1 MLRLPLP
8 LRDLGLKHLQAL
20 LGLALLA
27 SENCSLRLLLL
38 GPRFHTTLLRLLL
51 TATLLLSTG
60 FSFHDAGLLSTPLGF
75 LGFLLLLVLHF
86 NHLLLR
92 LLSFLNALLFLRF
105 GLTLLLLLLTQLL
118 LHFTLPTLH
127 RIALLPRPDLSH
139 LLAEPLFTLL
149 RSLHLVV
156 SLLRCLLGC
165 LLVLLIKLLLTHILR
180 LRTLLLRV
188 LLRSRQLFRL
198 LPKFLSLLLVL
209 CQ

>member
-8 LRDLGLKHLQAL
+8 LRDLGLQHLQAL

-51 TATLLLSTG
+51 TATLLLGTG

-86 NHLLLR
+86 N
-92 LLSFLNALLFLRF
+92 
-105 GLTLLLLLLTQLL
+105 LLLLLLTQLL

-180 LRTLLLRV
+180 LLLLGLRTLLLRV
-188 LLRSRQLFRL
+188 LLRSRQL
-198 LPKFLSLLLVL
+198 P
-209 CQ
+209 C